1 MLLRQIGIPFQ
12 TLAPAVDERRRD
24 GEPVAVY
31 ARRLATT
38 KARAVESDLPVL
50 AADTT
55 VAIGDRIF
63 GKPAERADFF
73 AMMRQ
78 LSNREHR
85 VRTALVLRWREQEE
99 SVVAQAQVSF
109 RALDEDEIAA
119 YWRTG
124 EPLDKAGG
132 YGIQGI
138 GALFV
143 RELRGNYDT
152 VVGLPLAET
161 ERLLASFGIDTWQWR
176 KADSPTPGSPIRNEA
191 PCSP

>member
-1 MLLRQIGIPFQ
+1 MLLQQIGIPFQ

-24 GEPVAVY
+24 GEPATAYV
-31 ARRLATT
+31 RRLATA

-63 GKPAERADFF
+63 GKPTDRADFF

-85 VRTALVLRWREQEE
+85 VCTALALRWHEQEE
-99 SVVAQAQVSF
+99 AVVAQTQVSF
-109 RALDEDEIAA
+109 RALDEHEIAA

-124 EPLDKAGG
+124 EPIDKAGG

-143 RELRGNYDT
+143 RELRGSYDT

-161 ERLLASFGIDTWQWR
+161 ERLLAAFGIDPWQWR
-176 KADSPTPGSPIRNEA
+176 EADSSTLGRTIRNESS
-191 PCSP
+191 CSP